1 MLNFFFMKVI
11 AFPIRNTIFDTQNS
25 YYGNNILFF
34 LKEKLKKPNNTR
46 YI

>member
-1 MLNFFFMKVI
+1 MKVI

-34 LKEKLKKPNNTR
+34 LKEKLKKKPITQGI
-46 YI
+46 YD